1 VQGSHSYLLFP
12 RSPLE
17 RGVGALD
24 HQTFITRLEEET
36 RYSSAFGLLIGQSGC
51 FTETTFQT
59 FLAQASRLA
68 VATGNERMVFG
79 RFGRDVA
86 EILVTGASGQ
96 RIESVREVLHQVAG
110 RLGEAAR
117 WGAASFP
124 VDGASAEELWAA
136 SIDRLLGMELVR
148 MTEIPRPDPCMARL
162 WGMTERLSNR
172 SAPLLVVG
180 EQGVGKETIARAIRF
195 AAAPGRPFI
204 VHRASRFERSR
215 WSNDIGQAAGGALH
229 VRYPEALPAEEL
241 AAFLAAS
248 AFRSSAGT
256 QALLSSVHGRN
267 HIFVPPLRDRP
278 ADVFPAAEYVLH
290 KVDER
295 LARRKSTLR
304 VAPSVLS
311 SLVGP
316 DNVRSLRNAIIR
328 GAFAMETGELRYEH
342 IRSRPDETGRQGG
355 VRDRLRDAERRAIQ
369 DALRET
375 GWNVSEAARLMQ
387 LPRRTLVYRM
397 SKLSVRRAS
406 Q

>member
-1 VQGSHSYLLFP
+1 
-12 RSPLE
+12 
-17 RGVGALD
+17 
-24 HQTFITRLEEET
+24 
-36 RYSSAFGLLIGQSGC
+36 LIGQSGS

-59 FLAQASRLA
+59 FLDRASRLP
-68 VATGNERMVFG
+68 VVTGNERMVFG
-79 RFGRDVA
+79 HFGRDLA

-96 RIESVREVLHQVAG
+96 AIESVREELHQVAG
-110 RLGEAAR
+110 RMGEAAR

-124 VDGASAEELWAA
+124 VDGASTEELWAA
-136 SIDRLLGMELVR
+136 SIDRLLGMELLR
-148 MTEIPRPDPCMARL
+148 ITEVPRPDPCMARL
-162 WGMTERLSNR
+162 WGMAERLSNR
-172 SAPLLVVG
+172 MAPLLVVG
-180 EQGVGKETIARAIRF
+180 EQGVGKETIARVIRF
-195 AAAPGRPFI
+195 AAAPGTPFI

-215 WSNDIGQAAGGALH
+215 WSDHVARAAGGALH

-241 AAFLAAS
+241 AAFLAAT

-256 QALLSSVHGRN
+256 ETLLPSVPGRN
-267 HIFVPPLRDRP
+267 HLFVPPLRDRP
-278 ADVFPAAEYVLH
+278 ADVFPVAEYVLH

-328 GAFAMETGELRYEH
+328 GAFTMETGELRYEH
-342 IRSRPDETGRQGG
+342 IRLRPDETGRRGAEG
-355 VRDRLRDAERRAIQ
+355 VRDRLREAERGAIQ

-397 SKLSVRRAS
+397 SKLSVRRAT